1 MSTPTWVVGS
11 GGLLGGA
18 IVRELGQRGLQV
30 ETSRVP
36 WHDGDRTRRV
46 LFADARRVIDS
57 ANGGPWRLVWCA
69 GVGVN
74 GTTAAEFAAE
84 NAVVSDVLDEIAAI
98 TRDGADPGVV
108 LHASSAGGVYAGSAG
123 APYTEDTDPVPLGDY
138 GRAKLAAEQLMHRFG
153 AATGASVVVG
163 RFANLY
169 GPGQNLAKPQGLISH
184 LCRSYLMSAPISIYV
199 PMDTM
204 RDYLYVTD
212 AAAMVADALDL
223 AQSRPTERVT
233 KIFASGQ
240 STTVGALLGA
250 CRTVFRRKPTV
261 VLAASPLAG
270 VQSVD
275 LRLRSIVWPELDR
288 RSYRTLPAGIAA
300 TLEAT
305 RRSLDR

>member
-18 IVRELGQRGLQV
+18 VVRELTRRGLRV

-36 WHDGDRTRRV
+36 WHNADRARAV
-46 LFADARRVIDS
+46 LFADARRVVDS

-84 NAVVSDVLDEIAAI
+84 NTVVSDVLDEIAAL
-98 TRDGADPGVV
+98 TGACRGVV
-108 LHASSAGGVYAGSAG
+108 VHASSAGGVYAGSVG
-123 APYTEDTDPVPLGDY
+123 APFTEDTDPVPLGDY
-138 GRAKLAAEQLMHRFG
+138 GRAKLAAERLMHRFG

-169 GPGQNLAKPQGLISH
+169 GPGQNLTKPQGLISH
-184 LCRSYLMSAPISIYV
+184 LCRGYLVSAPISIYV

-204 RDYLYVTD
+204 RDYLYVGD

-223 AQSRPTERVT
+223 AQSRPGERIT

-261 VLAASPLAG
+261 VLASSPLAR
-270 VQSVD
+270 VQSGD

-288 RSYRTLPAGIAA
+288 RTYRTLPAGISA

-305 RRSLDR
+305 RRSLGR